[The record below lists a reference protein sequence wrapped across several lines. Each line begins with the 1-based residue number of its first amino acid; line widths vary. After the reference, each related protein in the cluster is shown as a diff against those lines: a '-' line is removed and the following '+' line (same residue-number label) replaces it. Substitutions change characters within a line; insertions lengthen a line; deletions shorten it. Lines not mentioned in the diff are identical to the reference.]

1 MAQSFPNTPDFVTT
15 SEKLVFDN
23 LLSLSDSW
31 HIYSN
36 MQQHVTF
43 YERIS
48 RGEVDF
54 LLTHPYFGIVL
65 IEVKGYG
72 VYCEDGTWFRAENS
86 ESGRKYNKKTKD
98 PYTQIEQARGN
109 LIEFL
114 FQNIESFKPVI
125 KSDRELKKITS
136 SIHTIV
142 AFPYMPD
149 FNNLGMKASKSNT
162 ITQSELSN
170 LTGYFKD
177 NIPQKDFGEIKGM
190 QEKLKEV
197 ILPDINAS
205 PLRGLTKNLE
215 AQQLSATN
223 EQKIILNAIA
233 DNNNYVSVTGP
244 AGSGKTVLAVETA
257 RNMAEKKKK
266 ILFLCYNQNLSR
278 YLSNLFSEEPLIEVH
293 SLFGLFTSIDINLK
307 DLGTANL
314 SPKQAAPL
322 IANTLNEN
330 FDKFNTEFDVLIID
344 EAQDFSPLFW
354 PIFELMT
361 ENKKWFLFSDKRQ
374 AITHDDWQLPDL
386 ENNSW
391 LTYPLTKYLRSTRE
405 ISDKVLK
412 VYKDS
417 YEALAINGLEP
428 EYLETKD
435 SGWTESLEVLTKVL
449 TGLIEVEKYHPWQIQ
464 ILIPHSRYLEDVEQA
479 KYKANQKIGGIKD
492 LNIESIYKY
501 KGLES
506 EVVILLIPNLE
517 SLESEN
523 TSDIKS
529 LIYVGMSRATSFLI
543 VIGDKEIKK
552 LSNWDS

>member
-72 VYCEDGTWFRAENS
+72 VYCEDGTWFRVENS

-114 FQNIESFKPVI
+114 FQNIENFKPVI
-125 KSDRELKKITS
+125 KSDIELKKITS

-162 ITQSELSN
+162 LTQSELSN

-197 ILPDINAS
+197 ILPDINTS

-449 TGLIEVEKYHPWQIQ
+449 TGLIEVEKYHPGQIQ

>member
-1 MAQSFPNTPDFVTT
+1 
-15 SEKLVFDN
+15 
-23 LLSLSDSW
+23 
-31 HIYSN
+31 
-36 MQQHVTF
+36 
-43 YERIS
+43 
-48 RGEVDF
+48 
-54 LLTHPYFGIVL
+54 
-65 IEVKGYG
+65 
-72 VYCEDGTWFRAENS
+72 
-86 ESGRKYNKKTKD
+86 
-98 PYTQIEQARGN
+98 
-109 LIEFL
+109 
-114 FQNIESFKPVI
+114 
-125 KSDRELKKITS
+125 
-136 SIHTIV
+136 
-142 AFPYMPD
+142 
-149 FNNLGMKASKSNT
+149 
-162 ITQSELSN
+162 
-170 LTGYFKD
+170 
-177 NIPQKDFGEIKGM
+177 
-190 QEKLKEV
+190 
-197 ILPDINAS
+197 
-205 PLRGLTKNLE
+205 
-215 AQQLSATN
+215 
-223 EQKIILNAIA
+223 
-233 DNNNYVSVTGP
+233 VTGP